1 MSYRY
6 DVAIT
11 MLQKD
16 CDKLSEFVKTIKDDY
31 ARSWFDFSQES
42 PSVVRGIKC
51 VTLIQECCY
60 WRPEDDNEWAGI
72 LMKFLNGD
80 KENDYDDGQRPYKI
94 LVLGEELDDNETYEN
109 RVDYGGVDRLDNML
123 PYEAAPYVRRE
134 FAFYDI

>member
-16 CDKLSEFVKTIKDDY
+16 WDELREFVKTIKNDY

-42 PSVVRGIKC
+42 PSVVQGIKC
-51 VTLIQECCY
+51 VTLIQTCCY

-72 LMKFLNGD
+72 LMKFLDGD

-109 RVDYGGVDRLDNML
+109 RVDYGGVDGLDNML
-123 PYEAAPYVRRE
+123 PYEAAPYIRRE
-134 FAFYDI
+134 FAFWN